1 MLVVACIVT
10 ACWTHNAFAQTVD
23 LSSPDGKIKVAL
35 LKDNGTVSYSVTL
48 NGNEIIRQSA
58 LGLKGDAESPLKI
71 SEVTQS
77 SVDKQWESVW
87 GNQKINH
94 DRYNEVQL
102 KVEKPSEQTIIVRA
116 YDDGIAFRYAIPDG
130 SAK

>member
-48 NGNEIIRQSA
+48 NGNQIIQQSA
-58 LGLKGDAESPLKI
+58 LGLKGDAARTQGLDHNGERTNADS
-71 SEVTQS
+71 TQS
-77 SVDKQWESVW
+77 RIQPQS
-87 GNQKINH
+87 QKTKK
-94 DRYNEVQL
+94 EVKAGVQKETHSL
-102 KVEKPSEQTIIVRA
+102 VNKSASQ
-116 YDDGIAFRYAIPDG
+116 IA
-130 SAK
+130 

>member
-1 MLVVACIVT
+1 MRNTKRRMLKSNRILLLVLACMVT

-48 NGNEIIRQSA
+48 NGNQIIRQSA

-94 DRYNEVQL
+94 NRYNL
-102 KVEKPSEQTIIVRA
+102 SLIHI
-116 YDDGIAFRYAIPDG
+116 
-130 SAK
+130 